1 MSESTNDNYPYRWH
15 EIPFNVGRVINVT
28 FCFILTGAGI
38 SEGSAFM
45 ALGSFAALIS
55 TLYYAYKL
63 EALRVD
69 AHFAKLKLAEAS
81 KLLEND
87 DVAQDFIKAAVE
99 DLNGH

>member
-1 MSESTNDNYPYRWH
+1 MSEPTKDNYPYRWH

-38 SEGSAFM
+38 SEGSLFL

-69 AHFAKLKLAEAS
+69 AHFAKLKLTEAS
-81 KLLEND
+81 SLLEKGEL
-87 DVAQDFIKAAVE
+87 VQDFISSAVE

>member
-1 MSESTNDNYPYRWH
+1 MSESIKYDYPYRWY
-15 EIPFNVGRVINVT
+15 EIPFNVGRVINVI
-28 FCFILTGAGI
+28 FCFILTAAGI
-38 SEGSAFM
+38 SEGSLFM

-69 AHFAKLKLAEAS
+69 VHFSKLKLQEAS
-81 KLLEND
+81 ALLD
-87 DVAQDFIKAAVE
+87 PGVAQELIKSAVE